1 MIARELTGEQALCVC
16 VRLPSL
22 ALRVNLFVVNA
33 GASDHLLLQVLPS
46 KRRVVL
52 LRSLLFVLGLT
63 LASLRLTCLISPTLL
78 LFLVSAYQQTMML
91 GGLRGRLSALL
102 QRQWQQLVV
111 KVCDAQG
118 TLRRA

>member
-1 MIARELTGEQALCVC
+1 MNKPFAL

-22 ALRVNLFVVNA
+22 ALRVKLFVVNA

-46 KRRVVL
+46 KRQCSL
-52 LRSLLFVLGLT
+52 APPLLFVLGLT
-63 LASLRLTCLISPTLL
+63 LASIRLTCLISSTLL
-78 LFLVSAYQQTMML
+78 LFLVSAYQQTVML

-111 KVCDAQG
+111 KVCNAQG
-118 TLRRA
+118 TLRRS